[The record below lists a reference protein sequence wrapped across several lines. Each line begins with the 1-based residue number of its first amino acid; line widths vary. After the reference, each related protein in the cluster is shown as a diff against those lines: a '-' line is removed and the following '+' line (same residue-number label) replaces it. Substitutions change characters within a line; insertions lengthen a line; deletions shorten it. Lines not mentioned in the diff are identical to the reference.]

1 MDRRRCSKHIKGKD
15 VNTIEGLTIAS
26 IFGIVPGSVFMLVSV
41 VWIFLTPWEINL
53 KKAENERE
61 RLEVEG
67 EYENAVHMFWLG
79 FFAYMMSMTVF
90 IFS

>member
-1 MDRRRCSKHIKGKD
+1 M
-15 VNTIEGLTIAS
+15 NTIEGLTIVS
-26 IFGIVPGSVFMLVSV
+26 IFGIVLGSVFMLFSV
-41 VWIFLTPWEINL
+41 VLIFLTPWEINL